1 MKIMHIVTILG
12 ARPQFVKAAVVSK
25 ALAEVGIKETII
37 HTGQHYDHAMSGIFW
52 DELGIPSPE
61 INLQVGSGNHG
72 KQTASMLEQIE
83 NYLLENRQDIT
94 ALMVYGDTNSTIAGA
109 LAAAKLHIPVIHV
122 EAGLRSFNKKMPE
135 EVNRILT
142 DHISDLLFCS
152 SEIGVQQL
160 KNEGIVKGVHNVG
173 DVMFDALLT
182 FSDIAK
188 IRQKLS
194 GIIPFSNHEYYLA
207 TIHRPSNTDNPE
219 NLESILNAFNEFSKP
234 VVWPVHPRNKAM
246 LQKMK
251 LPQNL
256 FTTEPQPYFN
266 MLVLLDHAEAVL
278 TDSGGLQKEAYWKGK
293 PCITLREETEWVETL
308 ESGWNQLTGANKE
321 KMVKAIRTKPSAPWK
336 PIYGDG
342 NASEA
347 IAKIIK
353 TQFSNR

>member
-1 MKIMHIVTILG
+1 MHVVTILG

-25 ALAEVGIKETII
+25 ALAGIGIKETII

-52 DELGIPSPE
+52 DELGIPSPG
-61 INLQVGSGNHG
+61 INLQVGSGSHG
-72 KQTASMLEQIE
+72 KQTASMLDQIE
-83 NYLLENRQDIT
+83 EFLLNNKHEIS

-152 SEIGVQQL
+152 SEIGVNQL
-160 KNEGIVKGVHNVG
+160 KKEGIEKGVFNVG

-188 IRQKLS
+188 FRQKLS
-194 GIIPFSNHEYYLA
+194 GIIPFKNHEYYLA

-219 NLESILNAFNEFSKP
+219 HLKAILAAFSEFKKP

-246 LQKMK
+246 LASMK
-251 LPQNL
+251 LPENL

-266 MLVLLDHAEAVL
+266 MLVLLDHAELVL

-293 PCITLREETEWVETL
+293 PCITLRDETEWVETL
-308 ESGWNQLTGANKE
+308 DNGWNQLTGADQQKISNA
-321 KMVKAIRTKPSAPWK
+321 VKAKPTAPWK

-342 NASEA
+342 KASVA
-347 IAKIIK
+347 IALEIK
-353 TQFSNR
+353 RFIESI

>member
-1 MKIMHIVTILG
+1 MHVVTILG

-25 ALAEVGIKETII
+25 ALAELGIKETII

-52 DELGIPSPE
+52 DELGIPSPG
-61 INLQVGSGNHG
+61 INLQVGSGSHG
-72 KQTASMLEQIE
+72 KQTASMLDQIE
-83 NYLLENRQDIT
+83 GYLLQHMQDIS

-109 LAAAKLHIPVIHV
+109 LAAAKLHVPVIHV

-152 SEIGVQQL
+152 SEIGVNQL
-160 KNEGIVKGVHNVG
+160 KDEGIEKGVFNVG
-173 DVMFDALLT
+173 DVMFDALLK

-188 IRQKLS
+188 VRQKLS
-194 GIIPFSNHEYYLA
+194 GIISFKNHEYYLA

-219 NLESILNAFNEFSKP
+219 NLRAILGAFSEFKKP
-234 VVWPVHPRNKAM
+234 VVWPVHPRNKSM
-246 LQKMK
+246 LASLK
-251 LPQNL
+251 LPDNL
-256 FTTEPQPYFN
+256 FTTDPQPYFN
-266 MLVLLDHAEAVL
+266 MLVLLDHAELVL

-308 ESGWNQLTGANKE
+308 DNGWNQLTGADQQKISNA
-321 KMVKAIRTKPSAPWK
+321 VKAKPTAPWK

-342 NASEA
+342 KAAEA
-347 IAKIIK
+347 IALEIK
-353 TQFSNR
+353 QFIESK